1 MGVVVLLSI
10 CVLGRLLHLLIQLLQ
25 SSGAL
30 DPVVAFVASKIIFLL
45 FVARNVSNH
54 KVLITSD

>member
-45 FVARNVSNH
+45 FVA
-54 KVLITSD
+54 